1 MKKTIIAIA
10 LLFSTASFSQL
21 QFAEDP
27 YFTFSSITE
36 PLSNSI
42 GSGAEIEI
50 VGKGYARAGMTFSE
64 ENIETILAVGLSLN
78 TGYFESIR
86 YYIGGRI
93 GVNKRDR
100 VNAMAGA
107 EIGIDFSLTDSL
119 FIGARGILDYKSDT
133 EFYNEPD
140 KIKPSAAIRLGFKF

>member
-1 MKKTIIAIA
+1 MKKSIIAIA
-10 LLFSTASFSQL
+10 LLFSTSSFSQL

-27 YFTFSSITE
+27 YFTISSITE
-36 PLSNSI
+36 PLNKSI

-50 VGKGYARAGMTFSE
+50 VGKLYARAGVTVSE
-64 ENIETILAVGLSLN
+64 ENIETILGIGLSLN

-93 GVNKRDR
+93 GANKRDR

-107 EIGIDFSLTDSL
+107 EIGIDFNLTDNF

-140 KIKPSAAIRLGFKF
+140 KMEPSAAIRLGFKF